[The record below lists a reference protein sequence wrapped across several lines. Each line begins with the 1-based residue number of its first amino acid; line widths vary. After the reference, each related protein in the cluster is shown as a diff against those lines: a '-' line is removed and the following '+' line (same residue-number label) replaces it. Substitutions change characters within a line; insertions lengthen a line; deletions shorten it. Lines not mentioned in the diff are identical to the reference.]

1 MSEPLFDLSDEYEQ
15 MLNRGIRLSG
25 EPKEFFVEGRIRGLV
40 DRLPPGFQPNK
51 ILDFG
56 CGIGGTA
63 AQLATTFPTAEV
75 VGADTSD
82 NALAH
87 ARQRYGSPRIRFQTM
102 AELTKE
108 SDFDLC
114 YVNGVF
120 HHIEPSDRVEALA
133 GIRAAMRPGG
143 LVALFENNSWNIGT
157 RIVMARIPFDRDAQP
172 ISLPQARQLM
182 ERAGFT
188 VRQSWSLFYFPRLLA
203 RLRPFER
210 FLARLPLGAQYCVLS
225 AR

>member
-1 MSEPLFDLSDEYEQ
+1 MTEPLFDLSDEYEQ

-25 EPKEFFVEGRIRGLV
+25 EEKGFFVLGRIQSLL
-40 DRLPPGFQPNK
+40 DRLPTGFQPTK
-51 ILDFG
+51 VLDFG

-63 AQLATTFPTAEV
+63 AQLAITFPDAEV
-75 VGADTSD
+75 VGVDTSD
-82 NALAH
+82 HALAY
-87 ARQRYGSPRIRFQTM
+87 ARQTYSSSRIRFRTM
-102 AELTKE
+102 ADLTEE

-120 HHIEPSDRVEALA
+120 HHIEPSGRIAALA
-133 GIRAAMRPGG
+133 GIRAVMRPGG

-157 RIVMARIPFDRDAQP
+157 RMVMARIPFDRDAQP
-172 ISLPQARQLM
+172 ISPPQARRLM

-188 VRQSWSLFYFPRLLA
+188 VCEAWSLFYFPRLLA